1 MNALSVNLPTPP
13 PPPPPP
19 PSPLFAFQF
28 FFFILLIQ
36 CSLAPALASTFLEL
50 SPRLACAPL
59 LRSRQI
65 PMSRILLALM
75 QDPYRCL
82 SAEGGRVGG
91 RVGAL
96 HRRHRSLSWNAH
108 KPQVGIRQIHANRF
122 PRPANPPLLRQ

>member
-1 MNALSVNLPTPP
+1 MNALSVNLPTTTT
-13 PPPPPP
+13 
-19 PSPLFAFQF
+19 STVSLICISIL
-28 FFFILLIQ
+28 FFILLIQ
-36 CSLAPALASTFLEL
+36 CSLEPALASTFLEL

-59 LRSRQI
+59 LRGRQI
-65 PMSRILLALM
+65 PMSHILLALM

-82 SAEGGRVGG
+82 SAEGGGVGG

-122 PRPANPPLLRQ
+122 PPTLPSFANDNR